1 MVRAFTAESV
11 EEAERY
17 VCVLR
22 RYGIEAL
29 VRVTANQSV
38 VVRTPEVW
46 VARSEDL
53 DRARAMADLRLG
65 PWLDMVDGAPRRTRR
80 QPWQFQWVD
89 LFALT
94 CFLPAAVGIT
104 LRQATQPLGTD
115 LIIGVAYVG
124 AIALALWAAV
134 VFELQRE
141 QIQNQWLRLLCHAL
155 AFGALVPFW
164 YAGIVIY
171 FS

>member
-17 VCVLR
+17 VGLLKSYGVEAFAKETVDESLR
-22 RYGIEAL
+22 IRRA
-29 VRVTANQSV
+29 
-38 VVRTPEVW
+38 EVW
-46 VARSEDL
+46 VANADDL

-65 PWLDMVDGAPRRTRR
+65 PWLDTVDGAPRRTRR

-115 LIIGVAYVG
+115 LIIGVAYVS

-164 YAGIVIY
+164 YVGIVIY